1 MNKRILLIALLL
13 MTGVRAAA
21 QTPEAPAAKDTTY
34 WKLSGITGLNFS
46 QAALVNWSAGGE
58 NSMAIN
64 AYLNGLLN
72 YAKAKWAWDNA
83 LVLEFG
89 ETYAEEYDWRKNAD
103 KISFTSKLGYQINKK
118 WYYSLLGDFNSQ
130 FARGYKYPNT
140 DQYISTFMAPAYANL
155 ALGVDFKPNDRFSLF
170 MSPATA
176 HGLFVCDDSLSNAG
190 AFGITPGDRFRLD
203 AGAMAKAMLKQTVMT
218 NVDLISTLDLFT
230 PYTSAF
236 GNIDVN
242 WEMMFSF
249 KINKALTATLSTTLR
264 YYDKEHF
271 IDADGVDKG
280 PRIQFKELLGLGV
293 AYRF

>member
-1 MNKRILLIALLL
+1 MNRRILLIALLL
-13 MTGVRAAA
+13 VAGIRAGA
-21 QTPEAPAAKDTTY
+21 QTPDAQTAKDTSY
-34 WKLSGITGLNFS
+34 WKLTGITGLNFS

-58 NSMAIN
+58 NSMALN
-64 AYLNGLLN
+64 VYLNGSLN
-72 YAKAKWAWDNA
+72 YARDKWAWDNT

-103 KISFTSKLGYQINKK
+103 KIAFTSKLGYQINKK

-130 FARGYKYPNT
+130 FAKGYKYPNT
-140 DQYISTFMAPAYANL
+140 DRYISTFMAPAYANV
-155 ALGVDFKPNDRFSLF
+155 AFGIDYKPNDRFSLF

-176 HGLFVCDDSLSNAG
+176 HGLFVRDDSLSRAG

-203 AGAMAKAMLKQTVMT
+203 AGAMAKATLKQTIMT
-218 NVDLISTLDLFT
+218 NVDLISALDLFT
-230 PYTSAF
+230 PYNRGL
-236 GNIDVN
+236 GNVDVN
-242 WEMMFSF
+242 WEMLFSF

-271 IDADGVDKG
+271 IDGDGMEKG